1 MGVAQMSHFDIQAL
15 EAFVQNLFIQ
25 AGMEAD
31 KAASVA
37 RLLVRTEAMGRRTH
51 GLAQAPAYLAEI
63 AKGTMTPTGCY
74 TTLKDNGA
82 TSALWDGNYLPGLWL
97 VEQAIELSIP
107 RARQY
112 GLAAVAI
119 RRNHHIGCL
128 AALCQIATDAG
139 CIALIA
145 NSDPAGARV
154 APFGGTQALMTPNPI
169 ALGYPGSPNPV
180 LVDICASITTTSMTR
195 QKHARGEQF
204 EHPWLLDAAGVP
216 TRDPAVLEHTTPRG
230 SLQLMGGQEYGHQGF
245 GLSLMVEALS
255 QGLSGEGR
263 KNGPTRWGGSTYVQ
277 VISPD
282 AFAGADVFAEQMD
295 YLSERC
301 RSNNPVNAAFP
312 VRIPGDQAARGVAE
326 AQQNGI
332 AFDAATWESL
342 AKWAQ
347 KLGVD
352 MPPARQAAK
361 ATEPSAN

>member
-1 MGVAQMSHFDIQAL
+1 MSQSTPLLERYAVPALEDFAQAL
-15 EAFVQNLFIQ
+15 FVA
-25 AGMEAD
+25 AGMAPD
-31 KAASVA
+31 KARSVS
-37 RLLVRTEAMGRRTH
+37 RLLVHTDAMGRRTH

-63 AKGTMTPTGCY
+63 AKGTMTKTGSFQ
-74 TTLKDNGA
+74 TLKDNGT
-82 TSALWDGNYLPGLWL
+82 TSALWDGHYLPGLWL
-97 VEQAIELSIP
+97 VEQAILMSIP

-154 APFGGTQALMTPNPI
+154 APFGGTEALMTPNPI
-169 ALGYPGSPNPV
+169 AMGYPGSPNPV

-204 EHPWLLDAAGVP
+204 EHPWLLDASGTP

-230 SLQLMGGQEYGHQGF
+230 SLQLMGGQDYGHKGF

-263 KNGPTRWGGSTYVQ
+263 KNGPSRWGGSTYVQ

-282 AFAGADVFAEQMD
+282 AFAGAEVFAEQMD
-295 YLSERC
+295 YLSDRC
-301 RSNNPVNAAFP
+301 RSNKPINPSHP
-312 VRIPGDQAARGVAE
+312 VRMPGDQAARGVAD
-326 AQQNGI
+326 AQQNGMSFE
-332 AFDAATWESL
+332 ADTWKSL
-342 AKWAQ
+342 TKWAQ
-347 KLGVD
+347 ELGV
-352 MPPARQAAK
+352 AL
-361 ATEPSAN
+361 PSALSRLH

>member
-1 MGVAQMSHFDIQAL
+1 MSHFDIASL
-15 EAFVQNLFIQ
+15 EAFAQSLFAT

-31 KAASVA
+31 KAQSVA
-37 RLLVRTEAMGRRTH
+37 RLLVRTDAMGRRTH

-63 AKGTMTPTGCY
+63 AKGTMSAAGSY
-74 TTLKDNGA
+74 TALKDNGA
-82 TSALWDGNYLPGLWL
+82 TSALWDGHYLPGLWL
-97 VEQAIELSIP
+97 VEQALLHSIP
-107 RARQY
+107 RAKHY

-128 AALCQIATDAG
+128 AALCQIATEAG

-204 EHPWLLDAAGVP
+204 EHPWLLDAQGQP
-216 TRDPAVLEHTTPRG
+216 TRDPAVLEHTSPRG
-230 SLQLMGGQEYGHQGF
+230 SLQLMGGQDYGHKGF

-277 VISPD
+277 VISPE

-295 YLSERC
+295 YLSDRC
-301 RSNNPVNAAFP
+301 RSNKPVNAANP
-312 VRIPGDQAARGVAE
+312 VRMPGDQAARGVAD

-332 AFDAATWESL
+332 SFDPATWQSL
-342 AKWAQ
+342 AGWAQ
-347 KLGVD
+347 KLGVEL
-352 MPPARQAAK
+352 PAAR
-361 ATEPSAN
+361 TGSP